1 MVCIPIPQNISHFSL
16 KIPRVNYVEI
26 TLLIYFC
33 LKTDWD
39 SYDSHIKFT
48 KAPAYDD
55 FRKIVDGIMTGVHY
69 HHVAFKPFPPKIS
82 TSAPVIEFATFLDTK
97 PHFLDNVDKFMKA
110 VGVPEKCYGGAW
122 GDSVETDVGKHVDGS
137 VKGKVTVVLIG
148 WESKEAHMEFRE
160 TETFAENI
168 GLLREGMGGV
178 EMVSLSACVCVCV
191 LSGVFSGERWLILMG
206 SFMFLLRLRRGIGRV
221 CDMEKRTIATCS

>member
-1 MVCIPIPQNISHFSL
+1 MPTPVTEIA
-16 KIPRVNYVEI
+16 YI
-26 TLLIYFC
+26 TLKPDIDISGSSDAAKAWKHVLTIIARQGGYQGSSYGRAIESPELLMWFI
-33 LKTDWD
+33 DWD

-69 HHVAFKPFPPKIS
+69 HHVAFKPFPPKIP

-137 VKGKVTVVLIG
+137 VKGKVTVLLIG

-178 EMVSLSACVCVCV
+178 EMFHVSFTA
-191 LSGVFSGERWLILMG
+191 
-206 SFMFLLRLRRGIGRV
+206 
-221 CDMEKRTIATCS
+221 A